1 MQKQTAHTG
10 IFLTKDIIA
19 ALIKLRNPSSH
30 KGNHGHALLVAGS
43 KGKMGAALLS
53 ARACLRTGAGLLT
66 VNMPEA
72 GQYILHTALPEA
84 MLMPRDEPIANT
96 DKFAAIGIGPGMGI
110 DEHAAKLLQDILKT
124 HNKSML
130 LDADA
135 LTILSAN
142 KELWPRIPKGS
153 VLTPHPAEF
162 DRLFGNSQTD
172 IERKN
177 KALQLSVEYPWI
189 IILKGNR
196 TLITENGESYTNS
209 TGNAGLAKGGSGD
222 VLSGMILALLAQ
234 GYEPGKAAIIAVYL
248 HGLAADIAIEN
259 QSMESLLATDVI
271 ECIGQAFKKLLR

>member
-1 MQKQTAHTG
+1 MQKHSAVTG
-10 IFLTKDIIA
+10 TILTKEIIA
-19 ALIKLRNPSSH
+19 PLVKPRDPSSH
-30 KGNHGHALLVAGS
+30 KGDHGHALLVAGS

-84 MLMPRDEPIANT
+84 MLMLRDEPIADT

-110 DEHAAKLLQDILKT
+110 DKHAAKLLQDILKT

-142 KELWPRIPKGS
+142 KELWPHIPKGS

-162 DRLFGNSQTD
+162 DRLFGRSQSD

-177 KALQLSVEYPWI
+177 KAIQLSVEHPWI
-189 IILKGNR
+189 IILKGNG
-196 TLITENGESYTNS
+196 TLITKNGESYTNS

-234 GYEPGKAAIIAVYL
+234 GYEPGKATIIAVYL

-259 QSMESLLATDVI
+259 QSIESLLATDVI
-271 ECIGQAFKKLLR
+271 ECIGKAFKNVLR